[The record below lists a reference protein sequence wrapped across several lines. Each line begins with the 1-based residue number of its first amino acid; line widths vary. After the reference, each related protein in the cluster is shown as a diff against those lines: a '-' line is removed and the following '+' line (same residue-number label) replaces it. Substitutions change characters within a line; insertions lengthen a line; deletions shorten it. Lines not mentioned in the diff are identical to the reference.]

1 MYYFVHIEK
10 CAGTTLHEILA
21 LTFLRYVHITKN
33 HFGGNEKKNDLSLS
47 EYQKIK
53 KMFPSMMGGHNI
65 RPYLNFIE
73 PSNCFTFLRNPIE
86 RYISQY
92 NHDHE
97 RGFSSDFEHFLNR
110 SYTRNFM
117 VQKIAGEENFEKAKL
132 LLNQFKFVGDA
143 DNFFQSIER
152 LSEILK
158 VRFYSCSQNYN
169 VRNDDPHYLTFEK
182 LSSEQRQLAYS
193 QNELD
198 IKLYN
203 YFIEKN
209 SFANNDSKLYSYRE
223 PSKYRVK
230 LVNKLKKIKKNKV
243 NQIRKIN

>member
-53 KMFPSMMGGHNI
+53 KMLPSIIGGHNI

-73 PSNCFTFLRNPIE
+73 PSNCFTFFRNPID

-97 RGFSSDFEHFLNR
+97 RGFSPSFDHFLNR
-110 SYTRNFM
+110 SYSRNFM

-132 LLNQFKFVGDA
+132 LLAQFMFVGDV
-143 DNFFQSIER
+143 DNFTQSIER
-152 LSEILK
+152 LSKILK
-158 VRFYSCSQNYN
+158 VRFYGRTQNHN
-169 VRNDDPHYLTFEK
+169 VRNNHPNYLTFEQ
-182 LSSEQRQLAYS
+182 LSLEQRELARS

-209 SFANNDSKLYSYRE
+209 SFANNDSNQYSFRE
-223 PSKYRVK
+223 PSEYRVK
-230 LVNKLKKIKKNKV
+230 LINKLNKIKKNKV